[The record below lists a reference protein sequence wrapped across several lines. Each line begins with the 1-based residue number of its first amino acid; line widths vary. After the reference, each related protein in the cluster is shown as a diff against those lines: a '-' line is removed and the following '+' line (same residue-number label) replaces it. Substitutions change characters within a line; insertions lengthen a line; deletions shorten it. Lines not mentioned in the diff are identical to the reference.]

1 VQHQHGHNM
10 LTCRGSNLTTAP
22 SDLSNYSNAFSA
34 SHVNSSIPS
43 QLYGA
48 FSLKEQLTARS
59 TASGTAHSP
68 HQLQDFSPRLHSQQG
83 HAHGGGT
90 RPSDAPFH
98 TPSYPVSAPASLD
111 TTQFGYTQHP
121 LPFPT
126 HGSNA
131 FDAPPCMTASPR
143 SVLSSRSVPTQE
155 QQEYDINRLTELE
168 SAAAL
173 GSAEAQYEIACM
185 ILEGRGVPR
194 DVKFA
199 TAWFGYAGSFR
210 MLCVAKQLL
219 FKPVIAN
226 VI

>member
-1 VQHQHGHNM
+1 MQHQHAQNM
-10 LTCRGSNLTTAP
+10 LTCRASNLSTAP

-34 SHVNSSIPS
+34 TRVNSSIPS

-68 HQLQDFSPRLHSQQG
+68 HQLQDFSPQQG
-83 HAHGGGT
+83 HAYAGGT
-90 RPSDAPFH
+90 RPSDTPFH

-111 TTQFGYTQHP
+111 TTQFCYTQQYP

-126 HGSNA
+126 HGS
-131 FDAPPCMTASPR
+131 DAPPCMTASPR

-199 TAWFGYAGSFR
+199 TAWFGYVRSFC
-210 MLCVAKQLL
+210 MHCVEKQL
-219 FKPVIAN
+219 FNSAIAS
-226 VI
+226 VV